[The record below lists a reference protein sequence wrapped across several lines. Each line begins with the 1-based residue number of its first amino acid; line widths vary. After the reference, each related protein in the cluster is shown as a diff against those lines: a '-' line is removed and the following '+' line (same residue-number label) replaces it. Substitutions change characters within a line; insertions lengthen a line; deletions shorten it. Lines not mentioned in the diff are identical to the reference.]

1 VACRFA
7 KCKKPRFIGEEVIL
21 PAALDMVNIMVGET
35 AGRLL
40 SKLPVSNNNI
50 SPLFQ
55 RMTEDVNDQLI
66 TKLKGKE
73 FG

>member
-1 VACRFA
+1 MA
-7 KCKKPRFIGEEVIL
+7 
-21 PAALDMVNIMVGET
+21 NIMVGGI
-35 AGRLL
+35 AGQLL

-50 SPLFQ
+50 SPMFQ